1 VASFDAF
8 VAGYPPV
15 GSALWVS
22 ILRRQRSAVS
32 EGLATTVPSDPGA
45 HRAPVRNEWPMLP
58 GRVIPFLVPV
68 DPPCAAAERVN
79 IVVQIGRDEEL
90 LRLRAK
96 VLSSAGYTVQSMTP
110 DQATGEL
117 RKRQSVRVWVFC
129 HTLEFYELALLAVAI
144 RRERP
149 TDKLLRLTG
158 LDDVRQLPGV
168 FDELLEP
175 VNGVDDL
182 LRMVTDLAR
191 QQ

>member
-1 VASFDAF
+1 
-8 VAGYPPV
+8 
-15 GSALWVS
+15 
-22 ILRRQRSAVS
+22 
-32 EGLATTVPSDPGA
+32 
-45 HRAPVRNEWPMLP
+45 MLP

-68 DPPCAAAERVN
+68 DPPSAGAEQPN

-96 VLSSAGYTVQSMTP
+96 VISSAGYTVHSMTP

-117 RKRQSVRVWVFC
+117 KKAQGARVWVFC

-149 TDKLLRLTG
+149 TDKLLGLTG
-158 LDDVRQLPGV
+158 LNDIRQVPGL

-175 VNGVDDL
+175 VKGVDDL
-182 LRMVTDLAR
+182 LRMVADLAR
-191 QQ
+191 Q